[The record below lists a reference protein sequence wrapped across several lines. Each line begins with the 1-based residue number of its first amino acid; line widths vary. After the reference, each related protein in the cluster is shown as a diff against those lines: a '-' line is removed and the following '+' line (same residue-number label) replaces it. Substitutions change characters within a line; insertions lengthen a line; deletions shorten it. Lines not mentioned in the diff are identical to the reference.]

1 MVERFTLDSE
11 EARTLYLNT
20 WPLFCES
27 LFSFDL
33 RESEAIRP
41 QNSYQA
47 LNPKTQTPP
56 AN

>member
-47 LNPKTQTPP
+47 LNPKTQTPT